1 MTTFTAA
8 DFTPTTNNDATPLGG
23 FNFLA
28 SSEVMQV
35 LPYHNHPSMP
45 ATLPNEDANIASIP
59 MDVGALYAGLPAALA
74 EVYNNDP
81 NALVQST
88 NFTGKIDP
96 RLYGNSQHLRAYWT
110 AAMTLSS
117 WWHHQK
123 LGPQGPGTSDS
134 NPLDV
139 PFSDLQKQNFIG
151 NLGSHP
157 QPEMLYAAYNNYGA
171 QGAGFDPAV
180 SNTFFN
186 LGYGHE
192 AFSWGADGSLTVKDV
207 YFFEGFADFGVA
219 QDWNSAW
226 SQSPM
231 NFLVALGR
239 AMAAAAFIG
248 IPATGQAAER
258 WFLQRL
264 LNMLGVNL
272 EDDDRP
278 FRAHKTWAWNPI
290 VGSAA
295 AMHIKTTWTA
305 QEIFDNNPELFWAAV
320 RAGLIPLSVFETLQG
335 VHYAE
340 HPMGGN
346 SNNLPGMND
355 NAPVNGN
362 IDPNNV
368 ASISFGGAATY
379 PKPFTSW
386 LQNVDD
392 ANFIL
397 GPYAKFGNIP
407 GRIIIITDSPGFGEL
422 GFWIQ
427 RWDVH
432 DDGPVIQQHGY
443 QTKNEW
449 FNSAMKAPVPVRYLH
464 WPGRPWVK
472 VQMAYHGFS
481 TGSPPEQVWTTDL
494 ALATAVLGSMTL
506 PLLFAS
512 GAAGLL
518 TLL

>member
-1 MTTFTAA
+1 
-8 DFTPTTNNDATPLGG
+8 
-23 FNFLA
+23 
-28 SSEVMQV
+28 
-35 LPYHNHPSMP
+35 
-45 ATLPNEDANIASIP
+45 
-59 MDVGALYAGLPAALA
+59 
-74 EVYNNDP
+74 
-81 NALVQST
+81 
-88 NFTGKIDP
+88 
-96 RLYGNSQHLRAYWT
+96 
-110 AAMTLSS
+110 
-117 WWHHQK
+117 
-123 LGPQGPGTSDS
+123 
-134 NPLDV
+134 
-139 PFSDLQKQNFIG
+139 
-151 NLGSHP
+151 
-157 QPEMLYAAYNNYGA
+157 
-171 QGAGFDPAV
+171 
-180 SNTFFN
+180 
-186 LGYGHE
+186 
-192 AFSWGADGSLTVKDV
+192 
-207 YFFEGFADFGVA
+207 
-219 QDWNSAW
+219 
-226 SQSPM
+226 
-231 NFLVALGR
+231 
-239 AMAAAAFIG
+239 
-248 IPATGQAAER
+248 
-258 WFLQRL
+258 
-264 LNMLGVNL
+264 
-272 EDDDRP
+272 
-278 FRAHKTWAWNPI
+278 
-290 VGSAA
+290 
-295 AMHIKTTWTA
+295 
-305 QEIFDNNPELFWAAV
+305 
-320 RAGLIPLSVFETLQG
+320 
-335 VHYAE
+335 
-340 HPMGGN
+340 MGGN